1 MGHSLGALIALLYEG
16 NQPTD
21 QLEDKCDSALKDFAL
36 TNLSKLLQCQLS
48 EIPFPKKNNTNKASA
63 IVGFNS
69 FGSLVWP
76 KENSAGIKTPT
87 LLIGGTYDLITPL
100 MNEQFRVFS
109 ALNNPSNRFLIIE
122 GASHFSPIRINKS
135 FEENNDLFKVSES
148 FIGSDPIIVQDLSAK
163 FIVEF
168 LKNIKNKFK
177 NKYLN
182 IYLTFNNFKL
192 MAISLKVLAPN
203 KNVYQGEAEEVIL
216 PSTTGQLGIL
226 PGHISLVTAIDIGVL
241 RLRMN
246 SQWKSIALMGGFAEI
261 ESDEVIVLVN
271 NAEIGSEI
279 NVKNAEQ
286 DLKEAKLA
294 ISKFSENEK
303 NPEKIK
309 AFKEVSKAEA
319 RIQAAK
325 N

>member
-1 MGHSLGALIALLYEG
+1 MCIR
-16 NQPTD
+16 
-21 QLEDKCDSALKDFAL
+21 DS
-36 TNLSKLLQCQLS
+36 
-48 EIPFPKKNNTNKASA
+48 
-63 IVGFNS
+63 
-69 FGSLVWP
+69 
-76 KENSAGIKTPT
+76 
-87 LLIGGTYDLITPL
+87 
-100 MNEQFRVFS
+100 
-109 ALNNPSNRFLIIE
+109 
-122 GASHFSPIRINKS
+122 
-135 FEENNDLFKVSES
+135 
-148 FIGSDPIIVQDLSAK
+148 
-163 FIVEF
+163 
-168 LKNIKNKFK
+168 
-177 NKYLN
+177 
-182 IYLTFNNFKL
+182 
-192 MAISLKVLAPN
+192 
-203 KNVYQGEAEEVIL
+203 

-279 NVKNAEQ
+279 NVQNAEQ

-303 NPEKIK
+303 NPEKFK
-309 AFKEVSKAEA
+309 ALKEVSKAEA